1 MSQQEYFDNIIIYMS
16 VICNSVQNSK
26 QYNGSIGKY
35 SFKEISTWPEY
46 LCPSIAVWNVFW

>member
-1 MSQQEYFDNIIIYMS
+1 MNQQEYFGNIIIYMS

-46 LCPSIAVWNVFW
+46 LYPSIAVWNIF